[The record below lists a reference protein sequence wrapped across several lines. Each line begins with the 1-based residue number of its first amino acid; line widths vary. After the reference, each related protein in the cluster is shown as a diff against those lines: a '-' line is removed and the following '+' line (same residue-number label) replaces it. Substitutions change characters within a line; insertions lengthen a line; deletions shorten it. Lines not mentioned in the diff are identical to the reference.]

1 MIRHIFVIGLLIA
14 DVCHAASESIP
25 AFKVSDQ
32 ELVDIVNKMRDL
44 DENKA
49 KKGQIVVDY
58 QGHTFTRDA
67 TDNAPK
73 KFFSKVDASLL
84 RKPTYEQYLAM
95 MNNFNRQTG
104 IREPNVS
111 ANEEK
116 QETSAF
122 LSAVLQSK
130 PWKALFDFFKS
141 KGHPV
146 ATSDT
151 SFRHWVGQLW
161 FDHYSRA
168 RGQADTSG
176 FEHIFIGEARI
187 FF

>member
-1 MIRHIFVIGLLIA
+1 MRPK
-14 DVCHAASESIP
+14 SE
-25 AFKVSDQ
+25 
-32 ELVDIVNKMRDL
+32 R
-44 DENKA
+44 
-49 KKGQIVVDY
+49 KKTYREGFYEKID
-58 QGHTFTRDA
+58 FR
-67 TDNAPK
+67 
-73 KFFSKVDASLL
+73 FFSKVDASLL

-104 IREPNVS
+104 IKEPNVS
-111 ANEEK
+111 LNEEK

-176 FEHIFIGEARI
+176 FEHIFIGEVRI
-187 FF
+187 F